1 MFDFYGFLQQIVDKE
16 LSITKQFNQQAEK
29 LAWWVGSLCCD
40 SHKSPTDYL
49 ATLYATLSQT
59 LWKLEFVLS
68 DTDCIVENVIK
79 KMVFLN
85 D

>member
-29 LAWWVGSLCCD
+29 LAWWVGSLCHDC
-40 SHKSPTDYL
+40 HKSPIDYL

-59 LWKLEFVLS
+59 LLKLEFA
-68 DTDCIVENVIK
+68 
-79 KMVFLN
+79 LN
-85 D
+85 